1 MLRKV
6 IRYTGIQLTGQFI
19 GIIVTLAS
27 TSILYSNLENR
38 EYGLISLLM
47 GVFSLISFM
56 KGSLSSAFAKFFA
69 EFDSV
74 NHKLNQV
81 LTSSI
86 LISISISI
94 LIFFLASFFF
104 IGPILSFLNIPQDL
118 YVTANDAFYLL
129 IPFTIIQI
137 LITPFRSYLNIK
149 EDFYTITLCDVIL
162 NVSKLAA
169 AFIIIYYQSVLI
181 FFKLILIGQI
191 LAAIITLFRFNSFYK
206 NFIYSFDRDTF
217 YAIWNFSKWIF
228 FGSGL
233 FIIKEQAMAIVVNL
247 LFGLNGNASFGIAKQ
262 IVDQINNIVNK
273 LRLAMNPLILKKWS
287 STNLFKSLAQNSAL
301 SFLIVFCMILF
312 ITIFGDFVLVAWI
325 SDVPNNFYTFFYL
338 LSAVIL
344 IKTLSIGFYSLF
356 QGFGKIKNYEIFV
369 NITGIVPVILFF
381 SLKMSFFNFF
391 ISIIIFELLS
401 FIVQIILAKKEL
413 NFNYYSYTINLIRN
427 ILNPLRLIKPILN
440 KID

>member
-1 MLRKV
+1 MLKKV
-6 IRYTGIQLTGQFI
+6 IKYTGIQLIGQFI

-74 NHKLNQV
+74 KHKLNQV

-94 LIFFLASFFF
+94 LTFFLVSFFF
-104 IGPILSFLNIPQDL
+104 VGPILSFLNIPQDL
-118 YVTANDAFYLL
+118 YMIAYDAFYLL
-129 IPFTIIQI
+129 IPFIIIQI

-149 EDFYTITLCDVIL
+149 EDFYTITFCEVVL
-162 NVSKLAA
+162 NLSKLAA
-169 AFIIIYYQSVLI
+169 AIIIIYYQSILI

-191 LAAIITLFRFNSFYK
+191 LAAIITLVRFKSFYK
-206 NFIYSFDRDTF
+206 NFIFSFNLHIIYS
-217 YAIWNFSKWIF
+217 IWNFSKWIF
-228 FGSGL
+228 FGSSL
-233 FIIKEQAMAIVVNL
+233 FIVKEQAMGIVVNL

-273 LRLAMNPLILKKWS
+273 LRFAMNPLILKKWS
-287 STNLFKSLAQNSAL
+287 STNLFKSLAQNSAF
-301 SFLIVFCMILF
+301 SFLIVFVMILS

-338 LSAVIL
+338 LSLVIL

-356 QGFGKIKNYEIFV
+356 QGASKIKNYEIFV
-369 NITGIVPVILFF
+369 NIAGIIPVISFFLFE
-381 SLKMSFFNFF
+381 MNFFNFF
-391 ISIIIFELLS
+391 TLIIIFEFIS
-401 FIVQIILAKKEL
+401 FVVQIILAKKEL
-413 NFNYYSYTINLIRN
+413 NFNYYSYITNLIKN
-427 ILNPLRLIKPILN
+427 IINPFRLIKPIFN
-440 KID
+440 KLD